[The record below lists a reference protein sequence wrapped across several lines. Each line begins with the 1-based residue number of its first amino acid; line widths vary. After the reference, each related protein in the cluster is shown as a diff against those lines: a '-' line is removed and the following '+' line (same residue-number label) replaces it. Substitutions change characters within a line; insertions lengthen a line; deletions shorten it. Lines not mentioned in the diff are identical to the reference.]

1 MTSICP
7 TFRVEISKKK
17 IKEPT
22 EGMKALKG
30 HHGIFFSQIVLRFLV
45 F

>member
-1 MTSICP
+1 MTGICP
-7 TFRVEISKKK
+7 SFRVEISKKK

-30 HHGIFFSQIVLRFLV
+30 HHSFFLSQIVLCFLV